1 MRGFARLPADRRG
14 GEFDFRSFSAEV
26 VLRKKRLALKVF
38 LALLAVA
45 ALLALWAFVVEPDR
59 LVVREVALG
68 LPRWPADAGELRLV
82 VVSDLHT
89 GSPHVDAAKLDRLVE
104 ESNRLRP
111 DAVLLLGDFV
121 ISGVAGGEFVG
132 PEVTA
137 ERLKR
142 LQSSHGTF
150 AVLGNHDWWEGG
162 ERVRGALEGAGVR
175 VLENDAVSF
184 EHAGR
189 QVWLVG
195 LADLWTRKP
204 DVSGSIAKV
213 ADDAAPVFVLTHNP
227 DIFKEIPARAAL
239 TLAGHTH
246 GGQVNLPVLGRL
258 VVPSD
263 YGQRYAAGHIV
274 EGARHLYVTTGVGT
288 SILPVRFRVA
298 PEIVLLRI
306 TSAAR

>member
-1 MRGFARLPADRRG
+1 M
-14 GEFDFRSFSAEV
+14 
-26 VLRKKRLALKVF
+26 RKKRLALKVF

-68 LPRWPADAGELRLV
+68 LPRWPAEAGELRLA

-89 GSPHVDAAKLDRLVE
+89 GAPHVDAAKLDRVVE
-104 ESNRLRP
+104 EINGLRP

-132 PEVTA
+132 PEMTA
-137 ERLKR
+137 ERLKGLR
-142 LQSSHGTF
+142 SSHGTF

-162 ERVRGALEGAGVR
+162 ERVWRALEGAGVR
-175 VLENDAVSF
+175 VLENDAASF
-184 EHAGR
+184 AHAGR

-195 LADLWTRKP
+195 LADMWTRKP
-204 DVSGSIAKV
+204 DVRGSLSKV
-213 ADDAAPVFVLTHNP
+213 TDDASPVFVLTHNP
-227 DIFKEIPARAAL
+227 DIFTEVPERAAL

-246 GGQVNLPVLGRL
+246 GGQVRLPLLGRP
-258 VVPSD
+258 VVPSG
-263 YGQRYAAGHIV
+263 YGQRYAAGHVV
-274 EGARHLYVTTGVGT
+274 EGSRHLYVTTGVGT
-288 SILPVRFRVA
+288 SIIPVRFRVA

-306 TSAAR
+306 TAAPR

>member
-1 MRGFARLPADRRG
+1 M
-14 GEFDFRSFSAEV
+14 
-26 VLRKKRLALKVF
+26 RKKRLALKVF
-38 LALLAVA
+38 LVLLAVG
-45 ALLALWAFVVEPDR
+45 ALLALWAFVIEPDR

-68 LPRWPADAGELRLV
+68 LPRWPAEAGELRLAV
-82 VVSDLHT
+82 VADLHT

-104 ESNRLRP
+104 EINGLRP

-132 PEVTA
+132 PEATA
-137 ERLKR
+137 ERLKGLR
-142 LQSSHGTF
+142 SPHGTF

-162 ERVRGALEGAGVR
+162 ERVRAALEGAGVR
-175 VLENDAVSF
+175 VLENDAASF

-189 QVWLVG
+189 RVWFVG

-204 DVSGSIAKV
+204 DVAGSLARV
-213 ADDAAPVFVLTHNP
+213 TDDAAPVFVLTHNP
-227 DIFKEIPARAAL
+227 DIFTAIPERAAL

-246 GGQVNLPVLGRL
+246 GGQVNLPLLGRL

-263 YGQRYAAGHIV
+263 YGQRYAAGHVV

-306 TSAAR
+306 SAASR

>member
-1 MRGFARLPADRRG
+1 M
-14 GEFDFRSFSAEV
+14 
-26 VLRKKRLALKVF
+26 RKKRLALKVF

-68 LPRWPADAGELRLV
+68 LPRWPAEAGELRLA

-89 GSPHVDAAKLDRLVE
+89 GAPHVDAAKLDRVVE
-104 ESNRLRP
+104 EINGLRP

-137 ERLKR
+137 ERLKGLR
-142 LQSSHGTF
+142 SSHGTF

-162 ERVRGALEGAGVR
+162 ERVWRALEGAGVR
-175 VLENDAVSF
+175 VLENDAASF
-184 EHAGR
+184 AHAGR

-195 LADLWTRKP
+195 LADMWTRKP
-204 DVSGSIAKV
+204 DVRGSLSKV
-213 ADDAAPVFVLTHNP
+213 ADDASPVFVLTHNP
-227 DIFKEIPARAAL
+227 DIFTEVPERAAL

-246 GGQVNLPVLGRL
+246 GGQVRLPLLGRP
-258 VVPSD
+258 VVPSG
-263 YGQRYAAGHIV
+263 YGQRYAAGHVV
-274 EGARHLYVTTGVGT
+274 EGSRHLYVTTGVGT
-288 SILPVRFRVA
+288 SIIPVRFRVA

-306 TSAAR
+306 TAAPR